1 MFTVAGHPAAA
12 ASARGW
18 ECSITAEGYSAE
30 MLTISLQMAA
40 SGAAWGVVGA
50 FVGGLVI
57 AGALVWAVRLGI
69 KVRRREPSPPKPAD
83 HPTLPPSG
91 PVMESREMREPNEMP
106 RAEDES
112 ERLTPHEVHASGTK
126 RSEDQKRPRW
136 SPGSSGSFGSGGSG
150 AT

>member
-1 MFTVAGHPAAA
+1 
-12 ASARGW
+12 
-18 ECSITAEGYSAE
+18 
-30 MLTISLQMAA
+30 
-40 SGAAWGVVGA
+40 
-50 FVGGLVI
+50 
-57 AGALVWAVRLGI
+57 
-69 KVRRREPSPPKPAD
+69 
-83 HPTLPPSG
+83 
-91 PVMESREMREPNEMP
+91 MESREMREPNEVP